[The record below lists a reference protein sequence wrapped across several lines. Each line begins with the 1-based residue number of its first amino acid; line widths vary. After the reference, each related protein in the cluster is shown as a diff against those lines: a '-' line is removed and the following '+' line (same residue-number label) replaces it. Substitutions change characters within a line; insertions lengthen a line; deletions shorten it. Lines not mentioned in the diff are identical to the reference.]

1 MRRRDGQ
8 DNVTHE
14 QNILDYLQNRLSATR
29 KDAFEQMMA
38 EDAALAAEVEVMRA
52 VRRELAAGPKLD
64 NAEAV
69 WERVSASID
78 AQAVP
83 ANDNRSPLKQV
94 LKYAAVV
101 LIAVGAWQV
110 TVVPRI
116 SAVPEGFRTASEPGE
131 ALSLQV
137 MFTERATLSDIYA
150 LLAPFEGRIVDGP
163 SALGLVSLA
172 FPDESLRDAARAT
185 LADNATFVEFVAE

>member
-14 QNILDYLQNRLSATR
+14 QNILDYLQNRLSAAR

-116 SAVPEGFRTASEPGE
+116 SAVPASIMPASAETPAASQSAGH
-131 ALSLQV
+131 AP
-137 MFTERATLSDIYA
+137 ERHHRMKGQRLR
-150 LLAPFEGRIVDGP
+150 GGGP
-163 SALGLVSLA
+163 SAG
-172 FPDESLRDAARAT
+172 R
-185 LADNATFVEFVAE
+185 NASIQFAILTQHLPS